1 MEGSSMHIHVLRM
14 IDYFKKLGQLGFFM
28 GHELSVGQVL
38 QSKYKSLLGASS
50 ITKELVIIV
59 ARKVNIREAANIIL
73 QQWMLKILLN
83 LLLHVSLWLNKG
95 KMDLQIDNE
104 SMVVALILPSWLIL
118 ELNNCYFILV
128 LSRNIVSISEWT

>member
-1 MEGSSMHIHVLRM
+1 MHIHVLRM

-73 QQWMLKILLN
+73 Q
-83 LLLHVSLWLNKG
+83 
-95 KMDLQIDNE
+95 
-104 SMVVALILPSWLIL
+104 P
-118 ELNNCYFILV
+118 
-128 LSRNIVSISEWT
+128 

>member
-1 MEGSSMHIHVLRM
+1 
-14 IDYFKKLGQLGFFM
+14 
-28 GHELSVGQVL
+28 
-38 QSKYKSLLGASS
+38 
-50 ITKELVIIV
+50 V

>member
-1 MEGSSMHIHVLRM
+1 
-14 IDYFKKLGQLGFFM
+14 
-28 GHELSVGQVL
+28 
-38 QSKYKSLLGASS
+38 
-50 ITKELVIIV
+50 V

-73 QQWMLKILLN
+73 QPWMLKILLN